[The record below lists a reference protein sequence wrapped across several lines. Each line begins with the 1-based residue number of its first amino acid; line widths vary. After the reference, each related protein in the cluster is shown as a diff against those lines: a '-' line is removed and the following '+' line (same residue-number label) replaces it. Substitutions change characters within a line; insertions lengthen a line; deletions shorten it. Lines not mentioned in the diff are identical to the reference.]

1 MSRIQMAI
9 MNAIPTVNT
18 TPTHG
23 CSTRADGPP
32 PSSAVSQKS
41 AG

>member
-1 MSRIQMAI
+1 MTIIAAMPA
-9 MNAIPTVNT
+9 VNS

-32 PSSAVSQKS
+32 PRSAVSQKR